1 MQVEVNSVWQVSS
14 LDGKDDG
21 LYRVLAIY
29 ADKDLLILFHI
40 TEDKKLERPISA
52 YLSLFI
58 DLAKKKSITVSEY
71 ELPAYLNCKEEDIP
85 KTQILKRNN
94 SYQLIFDLVSLP
106 DFLLD
111 ITTNSRS
118 KLVVAQAAKQNTYV
132 QKIYRALNLYWKYG
146 QERNALLPAYKLS
159 GGPGKVRPAGKVK
172 RGRPVEILTPTL
184 LVSEGVNTKERDKVI
199 IQKAMKKFGL
209 KGRKVPFTK
218 VYDQM
223 LKEFYVEEL
232 LCAASGSECPS

>member
-71 ELPAYLNCKEEDIP
+71 ELPAYLNCKE
-85 KTQILKRNN
+85 KLR
-94 SYQLIFDLVSLP
+94 IFIDE
-106 DFLLD
+106 F
-111 ITTNSRS
+111 R
-118 KLVVAQAAKQNTYV
+118 
-132 QKIYRALNLYWKYG
+132 
-146 QERNALLPAYKLS
+146 
-159 GGPGKVRPAGKVK
+159 
-172 RGRPVEILTPTL
+172 
-184 LVSEGVNTKERDKVI
+184 ERDNI
-199 IQKAMKKFGL
+199 RAGFQ
-209 KGRKVPFTK
+209 PF
-218 VYDQM
+218 
-223 LKEFYVEEL
+223 
-232 LCAASGSECPS
+232 CW